1 MASEHCTIRQT
12 ALPSLSDHKVIRER
26 FSVKRGCEREGFIL
40 ARKDEIFKYNL
51 YLGYNN
57 HYRGYYVAT
66 KTATN

>member
-40 ARKDEIFKYNL
+40 AEKEILFFPVFNL
-51 YLGYNN
+51 EQFISG
-57 HYRGYYVAT
+57 RC
-66 KTATN
+66 